1 MRAPPEERV
10 ETPPCPSIVIPFSRD
25 QDFVDRE
32 TTVDQG
38 TNINQIIQKCRRPG
52 SRTALVGLGGVGK
65 SQLAIE
71 YAYRLREQSPET
83 WVFWIHASNAARF
96 EQSIRDIADCA
107 KIYGRQN
114 PKANI
119 FQLVHGWL
127 HDKTKGP
134 WMLILDNLD
143 NASFLTSPSGGSGGG
158 SGSGSDSQAGEAEN
172 TGSRPL
178 LSYIPH
184 CQHGSI
190 LVTSRNRSAA
200 SELVEE
206 ADIVEVEPM
215 NVKDAVILFG
225 RKFHRPIS
233 NDAFELVTT
242 LVASL
247 EYMPL
252 AIVQAAAYISQRWP
266 RCSFKQYLDDY
277 QASDRKKA
285 GLLSYEGGKLR
296 RDANAKNSI
305 LITWQISFDHI
316 RQVRQSAADLL
327 SFMSFCD
334 RQGIPE
340 MLLRNPDPTNQR
352 SSLTVQIEGRG
363 EAEDEDP
370 ENEWSDDDSTE
381 IQSNNS
387 ENNGFEDDV
396 LVLRNYSF
404 VTANEDGCTFEM
416 HRLVQLATLEWL
428 ELHRQKEQ
436 WRRRFVTKLCKEM
449 PTGKYENW
457 ATCRTLFP
465 HAQSA
470 AAQIPKTR
478 DSRREWATVLYR
490 AAWYC
495 LEVGD
500 GIEAERLSV
509 LAMRA
514 RKKLFS
520 ADDEEV
526 LWAMAMVASTYRNQG
541 RWEEAEKLE
550 VQVMETSQ
558 TKLGADH
565 PNMLTSMANLAS
577 TYWKQGR
584 WKEAEKLLVQVM
596 ETFQTKLGAD
606 HPLMLTSM
614 ANLASTYRKQ
624 GRWEEAEKLE
634 VRVVETS
641 QTKLG
646 ADHPNTL
653 TSMANLASTYSDQ
666 GRWEEA
672 EKLEEQVMET
682 SQTNLGADH
691 PNTLTSMANLAST
704 YWNQGRWEEA
714 EKLLVQVME
723 TFQTKLGA
731 DHPSTLT
738 SMGNL
743 ASTYR
748 NQGRWEEAEKL
759 DLQVIE
765 TSQTNLGADHPDTL
779 TSMANLASTYWNQG
793 RWEEAEKLLV
803 QVMETFQMKLGA
815 DHPNTLTSMAN
826 LASTYRKQGR
836 WKEAEKLMLQVME
849 TFQMKLGAD
858 HPDTL
863 TSMGNLAYT
872 YWRQARYTEAV
883 DLMSRCIKH

>member
-1 MRAPPEERV
+1 MDANTTFGNANYGFQAGVINGSVHAEFHAPQERV
-10 ETPPCPSIVIPFSRD
+10 ETPPCPSIVIQFSRD
-25 QDFVDRE
+25 QDFIDRG
-32 TTVDQG
+32 TAIDQG
-38 TNINQIIQKCRRPG
+38 TILDQIIQKCRRPG

-127 HDKTKGP
+127 QDKTKGR

-143 NASFLTSPSGGSGGG
+143 DAKFLTSPSGRGDNRSGG
-158 SGSGSDSQAGEAEN
+158 SEPQAGEAEN
-172 TGSRPL
+172 TGSRSL

-184 CQHGSI
+184 CQHGSV
-190 LVTSRNRSAA
+190 LVTSRNRSSA
-200 SELVEE
+200 SKLVEE

-215 NVKDAVILFG
+215 NVKDAVTLFEK
-225 RKFHRPIS
+225 KFRRPIS
-233 NDAFELVTT
+233 DDTFELVTT

-247 EYMPL
+247 ECMPL

-285 GLLSYEGGKLR
+285 GLLSYEGGNLR
-296 RDANAKNSI
+296 RDANARNSI

-316 RQVRQSAADLL
+316 RQERPSAANLL

-340 MLLRNPDPTNQR
+340 ILLRDQGPTKELVSQ
-352 SSLTVQIEGRG
+352 TVQIEYTRDT
-363 EAEDEDP
+363 EDEDL

-381 IQSNNS
+381 IQPDKS
-387 ENNGFEDDV
+387 ENDGFEDDV

-404 VTANEDGCTFEM
+404 VTANEDGRTFEM

-428 ELHRQKEQ
+428 GLHEQKEQ
-436 WRRRFVTKLCKEM
+436 WRHRFVTKLCKEM
-449 PTGKYENW
+449 PTGEYENW

-470 AAQIPKTR
+470 AAQIPKAW

-509 LAMRA
+509 LAMKA
-514 RKKLFS
+514 RKKLFE
-520 ADDEEV
+520 ANDEEV
-526 LWAMAMVASTYRNQG
+526 LRAMAMVASTYRNQG
-541 RWEEAEKLE
+541 RWEEAEKLF
-550 VQVMETSQ
+550 VQVMETRKM
-558 TKLGADH
+558 KLGADH
-565 PNMLTSMANLAS
+565 P
-577 TYWKQGR
+577 
-584 WKEAEKLLVQVM
+584 
-596 ETFQTKLGAD
+596 D
-606 HPLMLTSM
+606 
-614 ANLASTYRKQ
+614 
-624 GRWEEAEKLE
+624 
-634 VRVVETS
+634 
-641 QTKLG
+641 
-646 ADHPNTL
+646 
-653 TSMANLASTYSDQ
+653 
-666 GRWEEA
+666 
-672 EKLEEQVMET
+672 
-682 SQTNLGADH
+682 
-691 PNTLTSMANLAST
+691 
-704 YWNQGRWEEA
+704 
-714 EKLLVQVME
+714 
-723 TFQTKLGA
+723 
-731 DHPSTLT
+731 TLT

-759 DLQVIE
+759 ELEVMESRRTKLGADHPDTLTSMSNLASTYRKQGRWEEAEKLLMQVMKTTQRKLGADHPDTLASIDNLASTYRNQSRWEEAEKLEMQVIE
-765 TSQTNLGADHPDTL
+765 TSQRKLGADHPDTLTSMTNLAFTYWSQGRWEEAEKLYLQVMETRKTRLGADHPSTL
-779 TSMANLASTYWNQG
+779 TSMANLASTYWSQG
-793 RWEEAEKLLV
+793 R
-803 QVMETFQMKLGA
+803 
-815 DHPNTLTSMAN
+815 H
-826 LASTYRKQGR
+826 
-836 WKEAEKLMLQVME
+836 
-849 TFQMKLGAD
+849 
-858 HPDTL
+858 
-863 TSMGNLAYT
+863 
-872 YWRQARYTEAV
+872 TEAV
-883 DLMSRCIKH
+883 SLMSRCMKGQAVKLGVAHPAYRNNAAALAGWESELGVPVAGVSSWRS